1 MDILVV
7 ALSTIPGIIKVYN
20 YEGKC
25 IVRIL
30 RQDKELAFCI
40 EHLMSLKR
48 SEREKIS
55 DDIIVG
61 SDAGN

>member
-30 RQDKELAFCI
+30 R
-40 EHLMSLKR
+40 
-48 SEREKIS
+48 
-55 DDIIVG
+55 
-61 SDAGN
+61 